1 MNWKIQIE
9 QGVATLALDH
19 PPLNILTRAVL
30 GGLRE
35 ALASLEREGE
45 LRAVRLVATGKH
57 FSAGADVGEHLPPQ
71 HEELIP
77 EFCDTIERLASFP
90 LPVVAAVRG
99 RCLGGGFELAMA
111 ADVIVAGESA
121 TFGQPEI
128 VLGVTAPVACV
139 ILPRLSQHGFAAELL
154 FAGDAVSA
162 TRARAAGVVQH
173 VVADDTVEDEALA
186 ICRRIARHS
195 GAALRA
201 TKKTLLE
208 SASRPLA
215 DALKG
220 ASDQYVNELMKTN
233 DALEGLNAFLEK
245 RAPVWRHR

>member
-1 MNWKIQIE
+1 MNWKTEIE
-9 QGVATLALDH
+9 QGVATLTLDH

-30 GGLRE
+30 GGLRD
-35 ALASLEREGE
+35 ALAALENTPE
-45 LRAVRLVATGKH
+45 LRVVRLVAAGKH

-71 HEELIP
+71 HEALIP
-77 EFCDTIERLASFP
+77 EFCDTIERLARFP

-111 ADVIVAGESA
+111 ADVIVAGEGA

-128 VLGVTAPVACV
+128 MLGVTAPVACV
-139 ILPRLSQHGFAAELL
+139 MLPRLSSHGFATELL

-173 VVADDTVEDEALA
+173 VVPDGTVEDEALA

-201 TKKTLLE
+201 TKKTLLD
-208 SASRPLA
+208 SACRPL
-215 DALKG
+215 DQALKAAG
-220 ASDQYVNELMKTN
+220 EQYVGELMKTD